1 MNYEHHPPDL
11 NNHIPPLD
19 FGSVMIDKIEPWAS
33 DPLLRWLVGT
43 VLVLLLAR
51 YWNWPGSR
59 HKDMPPGPR
68 PLPLVGN
75 AHQLKHVDVYAQLR
89 DLNEK
94 HGPLAS
100 LKIGSSNMVVIGGDG
115 SLVRQLLDKRGAIYS
130 NRPLELVSQIAGR
143 GDHLLFQQ
151 DTDRWRTARKLIV
164 QHYAPR
170 TIKTEHIRLQDAES
184 IQLVHDFL
192 HKPKHFMQHA
202 MRYTT
207 SVITCLNYGV
217 RCWTHEDPAVHA
229 IERIMEQFTTLN
241 QPGAKPP
248 VENFPWLWYLPD
260 SMMMNWKC
268 RAKQI
273 GELMDKVYGDLTEIA
288 WERGINGL
296 NTNTLAYKLRM
307 NEDTNGLTRRQQ
319 AYVCGIVL
327 EGGSD
332 IVAGV
337 ICACILALIQDTA
350 SQKRARDEIDS
361 LYDEETL
368 PKWEDEQQMPF
379 VRAVIKEVLRWRPPL
394 PAAVPHRL
402 EQDDYHEGYYI
413 PKDSSIIC
421 NIWAIHSNPDRYEDP
436 HLFKPERFL
445 DHTMSMA
452 ESIAQGDPFKRDHF
466 AFGAGRRTCLGVQV
480 AEQDIF
486 LALSKLLWTFE
497 FSAPPG
503 TYVNTE
509 QSAFFGEGV
518 RRPKEFPVVITP
530 RSEKRTATIER
541 EMEMARQSVF
551 SLYGSYK

>member
-1 MNYEHHPPDL
+1 MRPNSTTQPD
-11 NNHIPPLD
+11 
-19 FGSVMIDKIEPWAS
+19 FSSVVIDKIEPWATN
-33 DPLLRWLVGT
+33 PLIRWLVIGA
-43 VLVLLLAR
+43 LVLFLAR

-68 PLPLVGN
+68 TLPLVGN
-75 AHQLKHVDVYAQLR
+75 AHQLKPVNVYAQLR

-94 HGPLAS
+94 YGPLAS
-100 LKIGSSNMVVIGGDG
+100 LKIGSSNMVVVGGDG
-115 SLVRQLLDKRGAIYS
+115 TLVRQLLDKRGAIYS
-130 NRPLELVSQIAGR
+130 NRPLELVSQMAGR
-143 GDHLLFQQ
+143 GDHLLFQR

-170 TIKTEHIRLQDAES
+170 AIKTEHVRLQEAES
-184 IQLVHDFL
+184 VQLVHDFL
-192 HKPKHFMQHA
+192 HQPEQFMQHS

-217 RCWTHEDPAVHA
+217 RCWTYEDPAVHT
-229 IERIMEQFTTLN
+229 IEEIMEQFTSLN

-260 SMMMNWKC
+260 SMMMNWKS
-268 RAKQI
+268 RTKKI
-273 GELMDKVYGDLTEIA
+273 GELMDKVYGDLAEIA
-288 WERGINGL
+288 WQRGSSGL
-296 NTNTLAYKLRM
+296 NTDTLAYKLRM
-307 NEDTNGLTRRQQ
+307 NEDTN
-319 AYVCGIVL
+319 
-327 EGGSD
+327 
-332 IVAGV
+332 
-337 ICACILALIQDTA
+337 DTA

-368 PKWEDEQQMPF
+368 PKWDDQQQMPF

-402 EQDDYHEGYYI
+402 EQDDYYEGYYI
-413 PKDSSIIC
+413 PKDSSVIC

-466 AFGAGRRTCLGVQV
+466 AFGAGRRTCLGVQL
-480 AEQDIF
+480 AEQDLF
-486 LALSKLLWTFE
+486 LALSKLLWAFE

-503 TYVNTE
+503 TSVNTE

-518 RRPKEFPVVITP
+518 RRPKEFPVVFTP
-530 RSEKRTATIER
+530 RSEKRTATIEK
-541 EMEMARQSVF
+541 EMEMAKQSVF
-551 SLYGSYK
+551 ALYGSYK

>member
-1 MNYEHHPPDL
+1 MIPSNPNPTIPLGDKVDL
-11 NNHIPPLD
+11 
-19 FGSVMIDKIEPWAS
+19 WAI
-33 DPLLRWLVGT
+33 DPLVRWLIGTALAAHHT
-43 VLVLLLAR
+43 VLELAR
-51 YWNWPGSR
+51 QSLQRHAPGNKLAPIFVLARANLSGNV
-59 HKDMPPGPR
+59 PGPR
-68 PLPLVGN
+68 SLPIVGN

-94 HGPLAS
+94 YGPLAS
-100 LKIGSSNMVVIGGDG
+100 LKIGSSNMIVVGGDG

-151 DTDRWRTARKLIV
+151 DTDKWRNARKLIV

-170 TIKTEHIRLQDAES
+170 AVKTEHIRLQEAES
-184 IQLVHDFL
+184 TQLVHDFL
-192 HKPKHFMQHA
+192 HKPKDFMRHP

-217 RCWTHEDPAVHA
+217 RCATHQDRAVCSV
-229 IERIMEQFTTLN
+229 EQIMEQFTTLN

-248 VENFPWLWYLPD
+248 VENFPLLWHVQYLPD
-260 SMMMNWKC
+260 SMMMNWKS
-268 RAKQI
+268 RTKKI
-273 GELMDKVYGDLTEIA
+273 GELMDKVYGDLAEIA

-296 NTNTLAYKLRM
+296 NTNTLAYKIRI
-307 NEDTNGLTRRQQ
+307 NEDNNGLTRHQQ

-337 ICACILALIQDTA
+337 ICSCILALIQDTGR
-350 SQKRARDEIDS
+350 QKRARDEIDREGQTYCNLYRELTNGAG
-361 LYDEETL
+361 LYDEDTL
-368 PKWEDEQQMPF
+368 PKYEDEQEMPF

-402 EQDDYHEGYYI
+402 EQDDYYEGYYI

-452 ESIAQGDPFKRDHF
+452 DSIAQGDPFKRDHF
-466 AFGAGRRTCLGVQV
+466 AFGAGRRTCLGVQL

-486 LALSKLLWTFE
+486 LALS
-497 FSAPPG
+497 S
-503 TYVNTE
+503 
-509 QSAFFGEGV
+509 FFGHL
-518 RRPKEFPVVITP
+518 
-530 RSEKRTATIER
+530 S
-541 EMEMARQSVF
+541 
-551 SLYGSYK
+551 SLPLPAHM

>member
-1 MNYEHHPPDL
+1 MPDTSS
-11 NNHIPPLD
+11 
-19 FGSVMIDKIEPWAS
+19 FGIDKVDLWAI
-33 DPLLRWLVGT
+33 DPLVRWLIGT
-43 VLVLLLAR
+43 VLALLIIR

-59 HKDMPPGPR
+59 YKDMPPGNKVAPIFVLARANLSGNVLGPR
-68 PLPLVGN
+68 SLPIVGN

-94 HGPLAS
+94 YGPLAS
-100 LKIGSSNMVVIGGDG
+100 LKIGSSNMIVVGGDG

-151 DTDRWRTARKLIV
+151 DTDKWRNARKLIV

-170 TIKTEHIRLQDAES
+170 AVKTEHIRLQEAES
-184 IQLVHDFL
+184 TQLVHDFL
-192 HKPKHFMQHA
+192 HKPKYFMRHP

-217 RCWTHEDPAVHA
+217 RCATYQDRAVCSV
-229 IERIMEQFTTLN
+229 EQIMEQFTTLN

-248 VENFPWLWYLPD
+248 VENFPLLWHVQYLPD
-260 SMMMNWKC
+260 SMMMNWKS
-268 RAKQI
+268 RTKKI
-273 GELMDKVYGDLTEIA
+273 GELMDKVYGDLAEIA

-296 NTNTLAYKLRM
+296 NTNTLAYKIRM
-307 NEDTNGLTRRQQ
+307 NEDNNGLTRHQQ
-319 AYVCGIVL
+319 AYICGIVL

-337 ICACILALIQDTA
+337 ICSC
-350 SQKRARDEIDS
+350 
-361 LYDEETL
+361 LYDEDTL
-368 PKWEDEQQMPF
+368 PKYEDEQEMPF

-402 EQDDYHEGYYI
+402 EQDDYYEGYYI

-452 ESIAQGDPFKRDHF
+452 DSIAQGDPFKRDHF
-466 AFGAGRRTCLGVQV
+466 AFGAGRRTCLGVQL

-486 LALSKLLWTFE
+486 LALSKLLWAFE

-509 QSAFFGEGV
+509 QSAWFGEGV
-518 RRPKEFPVVITP
+518 RRPKDFPLVITP
-530 RSEKRTATIER
+530 RSERRKATIER
-541 EMEMARQSVF
+541 EMEVARQSVF

>member
-1 MNYEHHPPDL
+1 MPDFSS
-11 NNHIPPLD
+11 
-19 FGSVMIDKIEPWAS
+19 FGLDKIDSSVAG
-33 DPLLRWLVGT
+33 PLARWLIGSF
-43 VLVLLLAR
+43 LVLIIAH

-59 HKDMPPGPR
+59 HKDMPPGRTMTSIHILTRADSSGDIPGPR
-68 PLPLVGN
+68 PLPIVGN
-75 AHQLKHVDVYAQLR
+75 AHQLKHVDLDFRLR

-94 HGPLAS
+94 YGPLAS
-100 LKIGSSNMVVIGGDG
+100 LKIGSSNMVVVGGDG

-151 DTDRWRTARKLIV
+151 DTDKWRTARKLIV

-170 TIKTEHIRLQDAES
+170 AIKTEHVRLQEAES
-184 IQLVHDFL
+184 LQLVHDFL
-192 HKPKHFMQHA
+192 HKPKEFMHHP

-217 RCWTHEDPAVHA
+217 RCATYQDRAVRSV
-229 IERIMEQFTTLN
+229 EQIMEQFTTLN

-248 VENFPWLWYLPD
+248 VENFPLLWYLPD
-260 SMMMNWKC
+260 SMMMNWKS
-268 RAKQI
+268 RTKKI
-273 GELMDKVYGDLTEIA
+273 GELMDKVYGDLAEIA

-296 NTNTLAYKLRM
+296 NTNTLAYKIRM
-307 NEDTNGLTRRQQ
+307 NEDNNGLTRHQQ

-337 ICACILALIQDTA
+337 ICACILALIQDIA

-361 LYDEETL
+361 LYDEDNL

-379 VRAVIKEVLRWRPPL
+379 VRA
-394 PAAVPHRL
+394 
-402 EQDDYHEGYYI
+402 DDYYEGYYI
-413 PKDSSIIC
+413 PKDSSVIC

-445 DHTMSMA
+445 DHTTSMA
-452 ESIAQGDPFKRDHF
+452 DSIAQGDPFKRDHF
-466 AFGAGRRTCLGVQV
+466 AFGAGRRTCLGVQL

-486 LALSKLLWTFE
+486 LALSKLLWAFD

-509 QSAFFGEGV
+509 QSAWSGEGV
-518 RRPKEFPVVITP
+518 RRPKDFPLVITP
-530 RSEKRTATIER
+530 RSERRKATIER
-541 EMEMARQSVF
+541 EMEAARQSVF
-551 SLYGSYK
+551 SLYGSYN